1 MSGPYEELERVFH
14 EPNRLAIVTEL
25 SGHIS
30 GVVFSEL
37 RDSCG
42 LTDGNL
48 SRHLAALEKA
58 GVVKIEKS
66 FVGAKPRTTIFL
78 TEAGRESFL
87 DYLAALAEVLKSAA
101 ARAKKPKAAAGVLA
115 RRRPKPA

>member
-1 MSGPYEELERVFH
+1 MRRGLGAKKASRERRIGGRIAMSGPYEELERVFH

-66 FVGAKPRTTIFL
+66 FVGAKPRTRL
-78 TEAGRESFL
+78 HN
-87 DYLAALAEVLKSAA
+87 
-101 ARAKKPKAAAGVLA
+101 P
-115 RRRPKPA
+115 